1 MCNQYVEG
9 ICAGFHDSS
18 LKIILWR
25 NKWYEL
31 MNSLQFDY
39 MNQNNVCDILN
50 ALRRVNWTFPLPDA
64 KNTFAKRKF
73 YDIKRML
80 LKKDSTILNAFF
92 GGKQMVLAYQ
102 GVKLEK
108 ENIEMASIRSFLVSK
123 QLSEKEMVMEVV
135 QCIGI
140 GRISDYPYKSNNVNT
155 GNVNEITASW
165 YPGSIIGYNFS
176 GKMFNLDIL
185 NKAGISMSAVEEGA
199 LIGDREWE
207 KEQSGRPDFYCV
219 YGNIEESRIQKNPE
233 HKVVVCIE
241 YQCNTIEKR
250 LIVDIDNHA
259 VYFI

>member
-1 MCNQYVEG
+1 M
-9 ICAGFHDSS
+9 
-18 LKIILWR
+18 
-25 NKWYEL
+25 
-31 MNSLQFDY
+31 
-39 MNQNNVCDILN
+39 
-50 ALRRVNWTFPLPDA
+50 
-64 KNTFAKRKF
+64 
-73 YDIKRML
+73 
-80 LKKDSTILNAFF
+80 
-92 GGKQMVLAYQ
+92 
-102 GVKLEK
+102 
-108 ENIEMASIRSFLVSK
+108 
-123 QLSEKEMVMEVV
+123 
-135 QCIGI
+135 
-140 GRISDYPYKSNNVNT
+140 NT

-165 YPGSIIGYNFS
+165 CPGSIIGYNFS

-233 HKVVVCIE
+233 HKVVVYIE

>member
-1 MCNQYVEG
+1 MNKKWEQYVKRIYNRFPDIDNLHIRNAFEAFQWITNNEDYETIQG
-9 ICAGFHDSS
+9 MVSANV
-18 LKIILWR
+18 LTKEKIIQMSESQ
-25 NKWYEL
+25 Y
-31 MNSLQFDY
+31 SYDY
-39 MNQNNVCDILN
+39 TDENMESIAFVLSSGSKKILFL
-50 ALRRVNWTFPLPDA
+50 A
-64 KNTFAKRKF
+64 
-73 YDIKRML
+73 
-80 LKKDSTILNAFF
+80 DS
-92 GGKQMVLAYQ
+92 
-102 GVKLEK
+102 
-108 ENIEMASIRSFLVSK
+108 NIEVCRKNLEQIY
-123 QLSEKEMVMEVV
+123 
-135 QCIGI
+135 GD
-140 GRISDYPYKSNNVNT
+140 RISDYPYKSNNVNT

-165 YPGSIIGYNFS
+165 CPGSIIGYNFS